1 MAQITAAHVIAA
13 RRTLY
18 TRRLKEFVKA
28 CWSIIDPDP
37 FIDNWH
43 IDALCAHLEAAALPL
58 GHPDRITRL
67 LINIPPGTAK
77 SLIVSVIFPAWL
89 WARDPSIRIVST
101 SHAEHLAVRD
111 TRKSRELITSDWFQG
126 FWPTRLKDD
135 QNQKK
140 AYENAHKGFR
150 IAKPFGSLTGERGNF
165 LIVDDPHSVKNAN
178 SEADRTD
185 AVDTMLTTAPNRLND
200 LTRDTIIV
208 IMQRLHEED
217 ISGVLLAKELGYVH
231 LCIPMEYEGDKS
243 VTAIGWSDPRTK
255 DGELLFPKKFPAE
268 RIAELKSGMGPFAYA
283 GQYQQRPAPK
293 TDGFFN
299 REWFQRYGPGSPIKD
314 RPANLHYYL
323 VSDHAPG
330 GTATSDFNVFRIW
343 GIDSN
348 RGLWLC
354 DSFRKQCEM
363 PEALGVEIK
372 DGKASLLAT
381 GALPMIRKWKPFCW
395 FPERDGSWAAIKHL
409 TEAFMRD
416 TNTFCRI
423 EPLAMTG
430 LGDKI
435 NKAGAYRA
443 IASMGH
449 VYLPE
454 GRIGD
459 TALDEYVRFPNSKHD
474 DQVDADAAIAR
485 VLSEAHP
492 AMVPTV
498 EQIEQ
503 PTDYQG
509 EYRKIAS
516 DTETYF

>member
-43 IDALCAHLEAAALPL
+43 IDALCAHLEATTLPL
-58 GHPDRITRL
+58 DDPDRITRL

-89 WARDPSIRIVST
+89 WARDPSMRIVST
-101 SHAEHLAVRD
+101 SHSEKLAIRD
-111 TRKSRELITSDWFQG
+111 TRRSRELITSEWFQG
-126 FWPTRLKDD
+126 FWPLRLKDD
-135 QNQKK
+135 QNQKS

-150 IAKPFGSLTGERGNF
+150 MARPFTSLTGDRGNF
-165 LIVDDPHSVKNAN
+165 LIVDDPHSVDGAN
-178 SEADRTD
+178 STADREAT
-185 AVDTMLTTAPNRLND
+185 VETMTTTAPTRIND
-200 LTRDTIIV
+200 ATRDVIIV

-217 ISGVLLAKELGYVH
+217 VSGVLLSKKLGYVH
-231 LCIPMEYEGDKS
+231 LKIPMEYEGDRS
-243 VTAIGWSDPRTK
+243 VTAIGWSDPRK
-255 DGELLFPKKFPAE
+255 SDGELLFPKKFPAE
-268 RIAELKSGMGPFAYA
+268 RLAEFKSGMGPIAYA
-283 GQYQQRPAPK
+283 CQFQQSPWPSSG
-293 TDGFFN
+293 GFFERN
-299 REWFQRYGPGSPIKD
+299 WFKRYGPGAPIKD
-314 RPANLHYYL
+314 KPSNLHYYMT
-323 VSDHAPG
+323 SDHAPG
-330 GTATSDFNVFRIW
+330 GTATSDFNVFRVW
-343 GIDSN
+343 GVDKD
-348 RGLWLC
+348 RGLWLV
-354 DSFRKQCEM
+354 DSFRKKCEM

-372 DGKASLLAT
+372 DGKASLLT
-381 GALPMIRKWKPFCW
+381 IGALPMIRKWKPFCW
-395 FPERDGSWAAIKHL
+395 FPERDGTWAAIKHL

-423 EPLAMTG
+423 EPLTLTG
-430 LGDKI
+430 LGDKF

-443 IASMGH
+443 VASMGM

-454 GRIGD
+454 GEVGDDAIG
-459 TALDEYVRFPNSKHD
+459 EYVRFPGGKHD
-474 DQVDADAAIAR
+474 DQVDADAVIAR

-492 AMVPTV
+492 AMVPVV
-498 EQIEQ
+498 EMIAK